1 MNLLFLSFFFLFISK
16 IVLNLFQQAI
26 WAIQFCYEL
35 MKIHHQPMTDPAF
48 PSLQFKVWAQAAAAF
63 MSKVRRV
70 TGKSSSTKIKI
81 CPLFLQP
88 RVTHQ
93 ETCSLVTFPRE
104 EPFIPS
110 ERCVKDPEGRHTLA
124 LISSPQTNEN
134 QTWSELDLKAR
145 GKSDGCL
152 RLIPWTVP
160 FLVCNGDFRRDY
172 SQKSTSSV
180 SLPLSP
186 YGICSLLYQ
195 NLWQNAVFG
204 TYLGWVKMW
213 IIYAHCIES
222 LEGGPDNLEVGKTP
236 WWFWCN

>member
-1 MNLLFLSFFFLFISK
+1 MSWWKSIISQWETLPFPHSSLRSEHKQPQHSCQKSGTSQASLPLLRLKFGPCFYSPEPPIRKLALLS
-16 IVLNLFQQAI
+16 
-26 WAIQFCYEL
+26 
-35 MKIHHQPMTDPAF
+35 PF
-48 PSLQFKVWAQAAAAF
+48 P
-63 MSKVRRV
+63 
-70 TGKSSSTKIKI
+70 GKSH
-81 CPLFLQP
+81 LF
-88 RVTHQ
+88 HQ
-93 ETCSLVTFPRE
+93 RGVLR
-104 EPFIPS
+104 
-110 ERCVKDPEGRHTLA
+110 TLKA
-124 LISSPQTNEN
+124 DTLWLWSHLSPQTNEN
-134 QTWSELDLKAR
+134 QTWSELDLKAT

-195 NLWQNAVFG
+195 NLWQNAVVG
-204 TYLGWVKMW
+204 IYLGWVKMW

-236 WWFWCN
+236 WVILM